1 MKEFFLLPLNRRGFY
16 MISDESVDQ
25 MQTGLVWMYNDRK
38 ELIQVKKDNH
48 YHGMFF
54 EALDQEGIKYKK
66 IDGGYKLY
74 S

>member
-1 MKEFFLLPLNRRGFY
+1 
-16 MISDESVDQ
+16 
-25 MQTGLVWMYNDRK
+25 MQTGLVWMYSDRK

-66 IDGGYKLY
+66 IGGGWKLWT
-74 S
+74 